1 MFAEV
6 LPVFPSLGQSF
17 HYTIPDELKVEAGH
31 LVQVSFGQQL
41 IQGIVVALSDDP
53 PQGVRDFK
61 PVQALIDEQPV
72 LTRAQLDLGYYIAHH
87 TLAPLSDCLTLM
99 LPPGLAKQ
107 GDTEYELVDEKFD
120 PQSEMQF
127 QLVKLLTERGAL
139 RGKQIERAIPKKNW
153 RGTMTTL
160 IKRSVIKKRAV
171 LQPPSVRPKLIRTA
185 RSIVP
190 TDRLA
195 AEKLKLKYSPRHA
208 DILDHLFGVLPGQPA
223 LDDLLKATH
232 SIQSDLQPLIE
243 RDWIELTSSDS
254 VISPTYPPDVMQK
267 WIHKHSAKHRDAAD
281 VLRALCQN
289 PNPIPLK
296 ALPNATPE
304 VIQLLNEKDL
314 IRLSTNPARVVLKL
328 SGAQAAKQTQAL
340 RKPNKRVAVLDY
352 LAKQDHAVPAS
363 WIYAETGADANTL
376 KDLAER
382 DLIDLGEEET
392 IRDPL
397 ANEVFAPFD
406 PPLLTDDQQNIWREI
421 EAAIKFSPK
430 TPSPFL
436 IHGVTGSGKTEIY
449 LRAVAATLEK
459 KLRALVLVPEIALTP
474 QTVRRF
480 AARFPNRVTV
490 LHSELSDG
498 QRYDMWRRAR
508 AGAVDIVIG
517 PRSALFAPL
526 PDIGLIIVDE
536 EHDESYYQNDTPH
549 YNARDV
555 AVEYA
560 RRVNAVCLL
569 GSATPDLVSYTKAKR
584 GEYRLLEM
592 PQRIMAH
599 GEYLAQQAER
609 LNLAPHYHSLSNTA
623 KYMDLPEVS
632 VVDMRQE
639 LRVGNVSIFSR
650 ALQTAMNESLEA
662 KQQIILFLNRRG
674 TATHIF
680 CRDCGYIVICSQC
693 GTPLTYHGDEN
704 QLQCHHC
711 GKTKRKPPH
720 CPQCKSNRIKY
731 FGAGTE
737 RVVEEATKLF
747 PDARTLRWDRDT
759 TRMKGAHDL
768 ILRQFRD
775 QQADILIGTQ
785 MIAKGLDLPLVTLVG
800 VVSADTGLNM
810 PDYRACERVFQI
822 LTQVSGRAGRSLLGG
837 RVILQ
842 TYQPEHYVIQ
852 ASSKHDFIGFY
863 QQELENRKQYSYPP
877 YGKLVRLVFYHR
889 KNDQAEIEARQVAEL
904 IRKRMR
910 DAEATT
916 TTLIGPAPCF
926 FDRLDG
932 EYRWQIILRGPNPS
946 SLVPKER
953 VRGWRVEVEPLSLL

>member
-1 MFAEV
+1 
-6 LPVFPSLGQSF
+6 
-17 HYTIPDELKVEAGH
+17 LKVEAGH

-53 PQGVRDFK
+53 PQGVSEFK
-61 PVQALIDEQPV
+61 AVQALIDEQPV

-107 GDTEYELVDEKFD
+107 GDTEYELIDEKFD

-139 RGKQIERAIPKKNW
+139 RGKQLERAIPKKNW

-160 IKRSVIKKRAV
+160 IKRGVIKKRAV

-195 AEKLKLKYSPRHA
+195 AEKLKLKYSPHHA
-208 DILDHLFGVLPGQPA
+208 DLLDHLFSLLPGQPA
-223 LDDLLKATH
+223 LDDLLKGTH
-232 SIQSDLQPLIE
+232 SAQSDLQPLIE
-243 RDWIELTSSDS
+243 RGWIELTSTDS
-254 VISPTYPPDVMQK
+254 VIAPTYPLEVMQK
-267 WIHKHSAKHRDAAD
+267 WIDKHGTKHGDAAN

-289 PNPIPLK
+289 PSPIPLK
-296 ALPNATPE
+296 SLPNATPE

-314 IRLSTNPARVVLKL
+314 IRLSTNPSRAVLKL
-328 SGAQAAKQTQAL
+328 SGAQLTKQTQAL

-363 WIYAETGADANTL
+363 WIYAETGADAATL

-397 ANEVFAPFD
+397 ANEIFAPFD

-430 TPSPFL
+430 TPPPFL

-459 KLRALVLVPEIALTP
+459 KLRVLVLVPEIALTP

-609 LNLAPHYHSLSNTA
+609 LNLAPQYHSLSDTA
-623 KYMDLPEVS
+623 KYIDLPEVS

-650 ALQTAMNESLEA
+650 ALQTAMNESLEGH
-662 KQQIILFLNRRG
+662 QQIILFLNRRG
-674 TATHIF
+674 TATHI
-680 CRDCGYIVICSQC
+680 
-693 GTPLTYHGDEN
+693 
-704 QLQCHHC
+704 
-711 GKTKRKPPH
+711 
-720 CPQCKSNRIKY
+720 
-731 FGAGTE
+731 
-737 RVVEEATKLF
+737 
-747 PDARTLRWDRDT
+747 
-759 TRMKGAHDL
+759 
-768 ILRQFRD
+768 
-775 QQADILIGTQ
+775 
-785 MIAKGLDLPLVTLVG
+785 
-800 VVSADTGLNM
+800 
-810 PDYRACERVFQI
+810 
-822 LTQVSGRAGRSLLGG
+822 
-837 RVILQ
+837 
-842 TYQPEHYVIQ
+842 
-852 ASSKHDFIGFY
+852 
-863 QQELENRKQYSYPP
+863 
-877 YGKLVRLVFYHR
+877 
-889 KNDQAEIEARQVAEL
+889 
-904 IRKRMR
+904 
-910 DAEATT
+910 
-916 TTLIGPAPCF
+916 
-926 FDRLDG
+926 
-932 EYRWQIILRGPNPS
+932 
-946 SLVPKER
+946 
-953 VRGWRVEVEPLSLL
+953 

>member
-6 LPVFPSLGQSF
+6 LPVYPTLGQSF
-17 HYTIPDELKVEAGH
+17 HYTIPDELRVEAGH
-31 LVQVSFGQQL
+31 LVQVSFGTQL

-53 PQGVRDFK
+53 PEGVNEFK

-72 LTRAQLDLGYYIAHH
+72 LTRAQLDLGYYISHH

-120 PQSEMQF
+120 AQSEMQF

-139 RGKQIERAIPKKNW
+139 RGKQLERAIPKKNW
-153 RGTMTTL
+153 RSTMTAL
-160 IKRSVIKKRAV
+160 IKRGVIKKRAV

-185 RSIVP
+185 RLIVP
-190 TDRLA
+190 IDRLA

-208 DILDHLFGVLPGQPA
+208 DILDHLFSLLPGQPA
-223 LDDLLKATH
+223 HDDLLKAMH
-232 SIQSDLQPLIE
+232 SIESDLQPLIE
-243 RDWIELTSSDS
+243 RGWIELTSTDS
-254 VISPTYPPDVMQK
+254 VIAPTYPPDVMQK
-267 WIHKHSAKHRDAAD
+267 WIQKHGSKHRDAAD
-281 VLRALCQN
+281 VLRALCQS

-296 ALPNATPE
+296 SLPNATPE

-314 IRLSTNPARVVLKL
+314 IRLSINPARVVLKL
-328 SGAQAAKQTQAL
+328 NGAQVTKQTQAL

-363 WIYAETGADANTL
+363 WVYAETGADAATL

-397 ANEVFAPFD
+397 ANEIFAPFD
-406 PPLLTDDQQNIWREI
+406 PPLLTEDQQNIWREI
-421 EAAIKFSPK
+421 EAAIKFSPR
-430 TPSPFL
+430 TPPPFL

-508 AGAVDIVIG
+508 AGAVDVVIG

-560 RRVNAVCLL
+560 RRVGAVCLL

-609 LNLAPHYHSLSNTA
+609 LKLAPHYHSLSDTA
-623 KYMDLPEVS
+623 KYMDLPDVS

-639 LRVGNVSIFSR
+639 LRAGNVSIFSR

-680 CRDCGYIVICSQC
+680 CRDCGYVVTCSQC

-711 GKTKRKPPH
+711 GVTRRKPAH
-720 CPQCKSNRIKY
+720 CPKCKSNRIKY

-737 RVVEEATKLF
+737 RVVEEAAKLF

-863 QQELENRKQYSYPP
+863 QQELENRKQHGYPP

-904 IRKRMR
+904 IRKRMK
-910 DAEATT
+910 DQEATT
-916 TTLIGPAPCF
+916 TAMIGPAPCF
-926 FDRLDG
+926 FDRIQG
-932 EYRWQIILRGPNPS
+932 EYRWQIILRGPNPAT
-946 SLVPKER
+946 LVPKER